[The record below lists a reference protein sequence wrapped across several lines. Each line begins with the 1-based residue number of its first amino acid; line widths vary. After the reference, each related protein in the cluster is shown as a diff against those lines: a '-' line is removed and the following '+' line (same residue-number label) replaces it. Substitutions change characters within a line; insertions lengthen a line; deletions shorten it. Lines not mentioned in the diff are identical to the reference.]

1 MVKLNQIFVC
11 IIINICSFAYDI
23 FIVLSFT
30 CIACNYETFGFYTTN
45 NSNNDGYM
53 VIPIN
58 RNSILL
64 I

>member
-1 MVKLNQIFVC
+1 MYC
-11 IIINICSFAYDI
+11 
-23 FIVLSFT
+23 LS
-30 CIACNYETFGFYTTN
+30 YETFGFYTTN